1 MSKKIKLLELF
12 GGIGAPRKA
21 LENLG
26 FDIKSI
32 DYVEILSNAVKAYNA
47 MYDLSYKEQDVL
59 NWNMDVDLLVQGS
72 PYQDFSGA
80 GLNDLST
87 GRSIL
92 YNRTLEI
99 IEKQLNP
106 RPKVVIWENV
116 EGLLKPRHKKHY
128 DHYINKMNEL
138 GYRSYGSLLN
148 PIEFGIP
155 QYRSRIFTI
164 SIRNDINKVFDFNNL
179 VKKELKPIID
189 FLEENI
195 SSKYDVTQ
203 PSMLKALENKKERIT
218 LTNHSTVTTKVC
230 RWNSSVFLKDYSIY
244 KDIAKENTLPPSKS
258 KYGYNLDEFQSLFGI
273 YDMNIFRYPTPLECW
288 RLQGFD
294 DETFYR
300 VKNIG
305 LSDNALYHLAGN
317 SICVPVLEAIFS
329 ELHKLEII

>member
-1 MSKKIKLLELF
+1 MNNQIKILELF

-26 FDIKSI
+26 FNIKSI

-47 MYDLSYKEQDVL
+47 MYDLDYKEQDIL
-59 NWNMDVDLLVQGS
+59 TWNMDVDLLIHGS
-72 PYQDFSGA
+72 PCQDFSGA

-99 IEKQLNP
+99 IEKQLIP
-106 RPKVVIWENV
+106 RPKVVVWENV

-138 GYRSYGSLLN
+138 GYKSYGSLLN

-155 QYRSRIFTI
+155 QYRSRIFTV
-164 SIRNDINKVFDFNNL
+164 SIRSDISKVFDFNNL
-179 VKKELKPIID
+179 ARKELKPIID
-189 FLEENI
+189 FLEEKV
-195 SSKYDVTQ
+195 SSKYDMTQ
-203 PSMLKALENKKERIT
+203 PSMLKALENGKELIT
-218 LTNHSTVTTKVC
+218 LINHCTVTTKVC
-230 RWNSSVFLKDYSIY
+230 RWNSNVLLKDYSIY
-244 KDIAKENTLPPSKS
+244 KQISKENLLPLSKS
-258 KYGYNLDEFQSLFGI
+258 KYGYNLQEFRNLFGI
-273 YDMNIFRYPTPLECW
+273 TDINIFRYPTPLECW

-300 VKNIG
+300 VKNTG
-305 LSDNALYHLAGN
+305 LSDNELYHLAGN